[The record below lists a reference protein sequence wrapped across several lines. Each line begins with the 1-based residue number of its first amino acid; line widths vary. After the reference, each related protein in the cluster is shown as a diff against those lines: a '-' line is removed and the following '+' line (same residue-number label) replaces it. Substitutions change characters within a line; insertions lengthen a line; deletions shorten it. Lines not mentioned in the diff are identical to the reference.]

1 MTPSFPIKLSRLD
14 WQRIDH
20 YCSHP
25 AEIDTNSPSDEE
37 ITALQTLD
45 FRKLADPKRQ
55 PAYGDFAYP
64 VSPPPLHHFN
74 DARHHARYRQL
85 YDAQHLTIRSLL
97 ARYFAGH
104 PDPPSVLH
112 IRHLLLAPTISPLDQ
127 PILYQLFASITPA
140 ELRTL
145 QFHEALT
152 LYELARAIHHSQT
165 RRRDLC
171 RILQQ
176 FLPSS

>member
-1 MTPSFPIKLSRLD
+1 MTHSFPIKLSGLD
-14 WQRIDH
+14 WQEIDH

-25 AEIDTNSPSDEE
+25 DQINTHSPSDEE
-37 ITALQTLD
+37 IVALQTLD
-45 FRKLADPKRQ
+45 LRKLADSPRR

-64 VSPPPLHHFN
+64 VAPPPLHLFSEP
-74 DARHHARYRQL
+74 RHHARPGGL
-85 YDAQHLTIRSLL
+85 YDSRHLTLRSLL

-104 PDPPSVLH
+104 PHPPTAKHV
-112 IRHLLLAPTISPLDQ
+112 RRLLLAHSISPLDQ
-127 PILYQLFASITPA
+127 PVLYQLFASITPA
-140 ELRTL
+140 ELRAL

-152 LYELARAIHHSQT
+152 LYELARAIHHSET

>member
-1 MTPSFPIKLSRLD
+1 MTYSFPIKLSRLD
-14 WQRIDH
+14 WQQVGHFCR
-20 YCSHP
+20 HP
-25 AEIDTNSPSDEE
+25 DQINTHSPTDEE
-37 ITALQTLD
+37 IIALQTLD
-45 FRKLADPKRQ
+45 LRKLADTPRR

-64 VSPPPLHHFN
+64 VSPPPLHLFSEPS
-74 DARHHARYRQL
+74 HHARSRQL
-85 YDAQHLTIRSLL
+85 YDPRHFTIRSLL

-104 PDPPSVLH
+104 PRPPTALRV
-112 IRHLLLAPTISPLDQ
+112 RQLLLAPTVSARDQ
-127 PILYQLFASITPA
+127 PILFQLFASITPG
-140 ELRTL
+140 ELRAL

-176 FLPSS
+176 FLPS